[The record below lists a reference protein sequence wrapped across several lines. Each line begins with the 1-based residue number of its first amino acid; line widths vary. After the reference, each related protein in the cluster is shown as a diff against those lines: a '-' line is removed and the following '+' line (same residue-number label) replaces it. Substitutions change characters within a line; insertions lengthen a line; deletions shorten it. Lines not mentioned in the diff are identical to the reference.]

1 MMKLCSK
8 IILKLT
14 NKKLVQ
20 YIVLLNEVG
29 PQSVE
34 ASRELIVGTWN
45 IGFYGFW
52 PHVQHFPLIL
62 LIFLNTLQGN
72 GLMRVTLNMYMSP
85 CQI

>member
-1 MMKLCSK
+1 MKLCSK

-52 PHVQHFPLIL
+52 PHV
-62 LIFLNTLQGN
+62 LNTLHGN